1 MGQDIQAPGEPVF
14 VDVTG
19 EPTRDEKQ
27 VATEF
32 LRKVERL
39 NLQGSIFQ
47 ATLRT
52 DSIHIQIHVE

>member
-27 VATEF
+27 VAREF
-32 LRKVERL
+32 LNKVEML
-39 NLQGSIFQ
+39 NIQTATIQ

-52 DSIHIQIHVE
+52 DSIHIQIHVG